1 MSKLQRNQKMDD
13 HKIASG
19 RNTMPRKS
27 LPTAHTMFARIIMI
41 AASESQKHETQ
52 QMVGFHFTSLTW
64 YLVWRNYL
72 MIN

>member
-1 MSKLQRNQKMDD
+1 MDD

-41 AASESQKHETQ
+41 AASESQKHETSRWL
-52 QMVGFHFTSLTW
+52 VFTSHHSLGIW
-64 YLVWRNYL
+64 CGE
-72 MIN
+72 II